1 MPGALPAASSV
12 PPPETGERP
21 AEVPDG
27 FAPVEPKMKRQ
38 ADDLSEEWV
47 HLYNEGKAA
56 RTGIYAGR
64 V

>member
-1 MPGALPAASSV
+1 MGAPSRGWSGGSGI
-12 PPPETGERP
+12 P
-21 AEVPDG
+21 VPDG
-27 FAPVEPKMKRQ
+27 FAPVQPKMKRQ
-38 ADDLSEEWV
+38 ADELSEEWV